1 VIALA
6 TCAQLPDLDP
16 DDRLLRSAL
25 GDAAAAPVWD
35 DPAVDWDAFDVVL
48 PRNTWDYIVRRD
60 EFLAWT
66 ERVGERLLN
75 PPEVVRWNTD
85 KRYLAEL
92 DAAGLPVV
100 PTAVVTPGDALHA
113 PPLVV
118 KPAVGAGSIDAA
130 RHDDH
135 ESAAAHVARL
145 HGAGHVVLAQPYIQ
159 AVDERG
165 ETALIY
171 LDGAYSHAIRKGPL
185 LGAGEAPRDDSGL
198 FVTEDI
204 SAREPTD
211 DERAAAERIMAW
223 VTDRFGP
230 LLYARVDLLPGDEPS
245 LLELELT
252 EPSLFLASAPGA
264 AERLA
269 SAIMARCP
277 TA

>member
-6 TCAQLPDLDP
+6 TCEQLPDLDP
-16 DDRLLRSAL
+16 DDRLLRAAL
-25 GDAAAAPVWD
+25 GDAAAPVWD

-60 EFLAWT
+60 EFLAWAD
-66 ERVGERLLN
+66 RVGTRLLN

-85 KRYLAEL
+85 KRYLGEL
-92 DAAGLPVV
+92 TEAGLPVV
-100 PTAVVTPGDALHA
+100 PTAVVLPGDPLPA

-130 RHDDH
+130 RHSDH

-145 HGAGHVVLAQPYIQ
+145 EAAGHVVLAQPYIA
-159 AVDERG
+159 AVEEVG

-171 LDGAYSHAIRKGPL
+171 LGGTFSHAIRKGAL
-185 LGAGEAPRDDSGL
+185 LGDGTAPRDAGGL
-198 FVTEDI
+198 FVTEQI
-204 SAREPTD
+204 SPREPSAA
-211 DERAAAERIMAW
+211 EREAGERIMAW
-223 VTDRFGP
+223 VTERFGP
-230 LLYARVDLLPGDEPS
+230 LLYARVDLLPGDEPA

-252 EPSLFLASAPGA
+252 EPSLFLGHAPGA

-269 SAIMARCP
+269 QLIRSW
-277 TA
+277 TD

>member
-1 VIALA
+1 LIALA

-16 DDRLLRSAL
+16 DDRLLRAAL
-25 GDAAAAPVWD
+25 GDAAAVPVWD
-35 DPAVDWDAFDVVL
+35 DPDVDWEDFDVVL
-48 PRNTWDYIVRRD
+48 PRNTWDYILRRD
-60 EFLAWT
+60 EFVAWA
-66 ERVGERLLN
+66 ERVGPRLHN

-85 KRYLAEL
+85 KRYLGEL

-100 PTAVVTPGDALHA
+100 PTAVVAPGDPLLA

-118 KPAVGAGSIDAA
+118 KPAVGAGTVDAA

-145 HGAGHVVLAQPYIQ
+145 HASGHVVLAQPYITAVEQ
-159 AVDERG
+159 AG

-185 LGAGEAPRDDSGL
+185 LVPGAERDDSGL

-204 SAREPTD
+204 APREPS
-211 DERAAAERIMAW
+211 AAEHAAGERIMAW
-223 VTDRFGP
+223 VTGRFGP
-230 LLYARVDLLPGDEPS
+230 LLYARVDLLPGDEPA

-252 EPSLFLASAPGA
+252 EPSLFLAHAPGS

-269 SAIMARCP
+269 RAVLAR
-277 TA
+277 TR